1 MRSTRARL
9 DRVPSG
15 LPTSRYEFR
24 RQPVNVLIDT
34 ACWAS
39 IAGSRMSSG
48 PRLPGPSPG
57 NQHVALTRSATSTNP
72 LPDHYPPLFL
82 RP

>member
-24 RQPVNVLIDT
+24 RQPVNVLIDSPYRVGST
-34 ACWAS
+34 PRPAS
-39 IAGSRMSSG
+39 AAGLLFFSDFG
-48 PRLPGPSPG
+48 LAITLSPLI
-57 NQHVALTRSATSTNP
+57 H
-72 LPDHYPPLFL
+72 
-82 RP
+82 

>member
-9 DRVPSG
+9 DRVPRS

-34 ACWAS
+34 TCWAS
-39 IAGSRMSSG
+39 FAGV
-48 PRLPGPSPG
+48 L
-57 NQHVALTRSATSTNP
+57 ALSESVV
-72 LPDHYPPLFL
+72 
-82 RP
+82 